1 MNDQSMKP
9 CNQSSNLFLS
19 RLSSRLQQKL
29 SMEQPGQL
37 VLVKVDEEIRQ
48 QMETTLSFADQL
60 VSSILFRLEFVGDG
74 FLC

>member
-1 MNDQSMKP
+1 
-9 CNQSSNLFLS
+9 
-19 RLSSRLQQKL
+19 
-29 SMEQPGQL
+29 MEQPGQL

>member
-48 QMETTLSFADQL
+48 QMETTLSFVDQL

>member
-1 MNDQSMKP
+1 
-9 CNQSSNLFLS
+9 
-19 RLSSRLQQKL
+19 
-29 SMEQPGQL
+29 MEQPGQL

-48 QMETTLSFADQL
+48 QMETTFSFVDQL